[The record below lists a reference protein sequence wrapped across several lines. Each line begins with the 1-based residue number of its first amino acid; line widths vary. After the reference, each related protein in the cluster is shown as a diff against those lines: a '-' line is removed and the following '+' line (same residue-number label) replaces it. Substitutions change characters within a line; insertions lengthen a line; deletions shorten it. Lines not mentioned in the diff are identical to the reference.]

1 MKLAWLLAPA
11 ILFGCGAK
19 VVFDGEEGGSSG
31 AGNGSGIGASSG
43 QGAAGSGASGANG
56 QGAGSSSTALDAACD
71 RFCHTI
77 PQCANLDFCPSGCDA
92 YHIPGCE
99 TQGATLLDCL
109 SDHLDV
115 NCVTQQGDCFS
126 ETAAFQNCIGDHSC
140 SDEACID
147 EAGMCECTGSC
158 GGQDAS
164 MRCEQEEDAVHCY
177 CERGNASFECLQS
190 SGVCAL
196 TGSCCAEFFL
206 E

>member
-1 MKLAWLLAPA
+1 MKRVWLLAST
-11 ILFGCGAK
+11 LVLGCGAK

-31 AGNGSGIGASSG
+31 AGDGAGVGASSG
-43 QGAAGSGASGANG
+43 QGADGSGASG
-56 QGAGSSSTALDAACD
+56 QGAGSSSAELDVACD

-126 ETAAFQNCIGDHSC
+126 QTAAFQNCIGDHSC
-140 SDEACID
+140 GDEACID
-147 EAGMCECTGSC
+147 EGGVCECAGSC
-158 GGQDAS
+158 GGQEAS
-164 MRCEQEEDAVHCY
+164 LHCEPEGDAVHCY
-177 CERGNASFECLQS
+177 CDRGSESFDCLQS
-190 SGVCAL
+190 SGACSLAE
-196 TGSCCAEFFL
+196 SCCAEFFL
-206 E
+206 Q